1 MPDISQNEE
10 DGYVTCT
17 VCSEVPLRVEHR
29 EPIMRDGRR
38 AVGKPQPSC
47 CWNRFC
53 LFFCLVLFCKF
64 ADTEG
69 RVSHSSRRIL
79 NPFAL

>member
-1 MPDISQNEE
+1 MQRLVPDISQNEE

-53 LFFCLVLFCKF
+53 LFFCLVLF
-64 ADTEG
+64 
-69 RVSHSSRRIL
+69 L
-79 NPFAL
+79 